1 MNDDAGSAD
10 PRRLEAERVLYN
22 GQIEQAAELFQQAAE
37 AGDGVAALRSAVFA
51 AEGFGRPHDWDA
63 ALDLLARAAE
73 LGVEDAKLQIALL
86 TQNANAGAPWR
97 EQLAALDL
105 QALLTPPPL
114 ERKSDVSMVGLARGF
129 APPRFCA
136 WVIERSQARVQP
148 AYVQV
153 AGTGERRISTKRTAF
168 SCGIGPQ
175 NRDFAVSVL
184 QERAARLTG
193 IPQVN
198 QEQPNVITYEPG
210 QHFEAHYDFTAANLM
225 HLPEFVRSGQRIM
238 TLVTYLND
246 AFTGAPTRFPN
257 LNLDLRGEVG
267 DAVVFSNV
275 NPDGTPDLNTLHAG
289 MPPESGRKWVLSQW
303 IRERPQRLR

>member
-1 MNDDAGSAD
+1 MNDAGSAD

-22 GQIEQAAELFQQAAE
+22 GQLEQAAALFQDAAD

-51 AEGFGRPHDWDA
+51 AEGFGRPHDWNA
-63 ALDLLARAAE
+63 ALELLARAAE
-73 LGVEDAKLQIALL
+73 LGAGDAQRQITLL
-86 TQNANAGAPWR
+86 TDDTSAGAPWGD
-97 EQLAALDL
+97 QLANLDL
-105 QALLTPPPL
+105 HALLTPPPL
-114 ERKSDVSMVGLARGF
+114 ERKSDVSMVGLCKGF
-129 APPRFCA
+129 APQRFCA
-136 WVIERSQARVQP
+136 WLIERSQARVQP

-175 NRDFAVSVL
+175 NRDFVMSVL

-193 IPQVN
+193 LPLSN
-198 QEQPNVITYEPG
+198 QEQPNVISYEPG

-225 HLPEFVRSGQRIM
+225 HLPEFVRSGQRVM

-246 AFTGAPTRFPN
+246 DFAGAPTRFPK
-257 LNLDLRGEVG
+257 LELDLRGGVG

-275 NPDGTPDLNTLHAG
+275 QPDGTPDLNTLHAG

>member
-1 MNDDAGSAD
+1 MNDAGSAD
-10 PRRLEAERVLYN
+10 PRRLEAERVLFQ
-22 GQIEQAAELFQQAAE
+22 GQLEEAAALYQAAAD
-37 AGDGVAALRSAVFA
+37 AGDSVAALRSAVFA
-51 AEGFGRPHDWDA
+51 AEGFGRPHDWNV

-73 LGVEDAKLQIALL
+73 GGLSDAQRQIALL
-86 TQNANAGAPWR
+86 TDNANAGAPWR
-97 EQLAALDL
+97 DQLAALDL
-105 QALLTPPPL
+105 KALLAPPPL
-114 ERKSDVSMVGLARGF
+114 ERKSEVSMVGLARGF
-129 APPRFCA
+129 APARFCA
-136 WVIERSQARVQP
+136 WLIERSEARVQP

-175 NRDFAVSVL
+175 NRDFVVSVL

-193 IPQVN
+193 TPQAN
-198 QEQPNVITYEPG
+198 QEQPNVISYEPG

-225 HLPEFVRSGQRIM
+225 HLPEFVRSGQRVM

-246 AFTGAPTRFPN
+246 DFVGAPTRFPK
-257 LNLDLRGEVG
+257 LDLDLRGGVG

-275 NPDGTPDLNTLHAG
+275 LPDGRPDENTLHAG
-289 MPPESGRKWVLSQW
+289 MPPEAGRKWVLSQW

>member
-1 MNDDAGSAD
+1 MNDAGLAD

-22 GQIEQAAELFQQAAE
+22 GQLEQAAALFQDAAD

-51 AEGFGRPHDWDA
+51 AEGFGRPHDWKA
-63 ALDLLARAAE
+63 ALELLARAAE
-73 LGVEDAKLQIALL
+73 LGVADAQRQISLLTDNVNAGEPWGDQLAKL
-86 TQNANAGAPWR
+86 
-97 EQLAALDL
+97 DL
-105 QALLTPPPL
+105 HALLTPPPL
-114 ERKSDVSMVGLARGF
+114 ERKSDVSMVALARGF

-136 WVIERSQARVQP
+136 WLIERSQARVQP

-153 AGTGERRISTKRTAF
+153 AGTGERRISTKRTAH

-175 NRDFAVSVL
+175 NRDFVVSVL
-184 QERAARLTG
+184 QERAARLTAL
-193 IPQVN
+193 PLAN
-198 QEQPNVITYEPG
+198 QEQPNVISYEPG

-225 HLPEFVRSGQRIM
+225 HLPEFVRSGQRVM

-246 AFTGAPTRFPN
+246 DFTGAPTRFPK
-257 LNLDLRGEVG
+257 LELDLRGGVG

-275 NPDGTPDLNTLHAG
+275 NPDGSPDLNTLHAG
-289 MPPESGRKWVLSQW
+289 MPPEAGRKWVLSQW

>member
-1 MNDDAGSAD
+1 MNDVAD
-10 PRRLEAERVLYN
+10 PRRLEAERVLFN
-22 GQIEQAAELFQQAAE
+22 GQLEQAAALFQDAAD
-37 AGDGVAALRSAVFA
+37 AGDSVAALRSAVFA
-51 AEGFGRPHDWDA
+51 AEGFGRPHDWGA

-73 LGVEDAKLQIALL
+73 LGSQDAQQQILLL
-86 TQNANAGAPWR
+86 TNNDNAGAAWAD
-97 EQLAALDL
+97 QLSALDL

-114 ERKSDVSMVGLARGF
+114 ERMSDVSMVGLARGF
-129 APPRFCA
+129 APARFCP
-136 WVIERSQARVQP
+136 WLIERARSRVQP

-153 AGTGERRISTKRTAF
+153 AGTGERRLSTKRTAH

-175 NRDFAVSVL
+175 NRDFVMSVL
-184 QERAARLTG
+184 QERAAQLTG
-193 IPQVN
+193 IPLSH

-225 HLPEFVRSGQRIM
+225 HLPEFVRSGQRVM

-246 AFTGAPTRFPN
+246 DFTGAPTAFPKLN
-257 LNLDLRGEVG
+257 LNLRGGVG

-275 NPDGTPDLNTLHAG
+275 LPDGAPDQNTLHAG
-289 MPPESGRKWVLSQW
+289 MPPEAGRKWVLSQW

>member
-1 MNDDAGSAD
+1 MNDAGSAD
-10 PRRLEAERVLYN
+10 PRRLEAERILYQ
-22 GQIEQAAELFQQAAE
+22 GQLEEAAALFQAAAD
-37 AGDGVAALRSAVFA
+37 AGDAAAALRSAVFA
-51 AEGFGRPHDWDA
+51 AEGFGRPHDWSA
-63 ALDLLARAAE
+63 AIELLARAAE
-73 LGVEDAKLQIALL
+73 LGSQDAQRQIALL
-86 TQNANAGAPWR
+86 LGSTSAAGTWR
-97 EQLAALDL
+97 DKLAVLDL

-114 ERKSDVSMVGLARGF
+114 ERKSELSMVGIARGF
-129 APPRFCA
+129 APERFCA
-136 WVIERSQARVQP
+136 WLIERSSDRVQP

-153 AGTGERRISTKRTAF
+153 AGTGERRISTKRTAH

-175 NRDFAVSVL
+175 NRDFIVSVL

-193 IPQVN
+193 LPLSN

-225 HLPEFVRSGQRIM
+225 HMREFVRSGQRVM

-246 AFTGAPTRFPN
+246 DFTGAPTRFPK
-257 LNLDLRGEVG
+257 LELDLRGGVG

-275 NPDGTPDLNTLHAG
+275 NPDGSPDENTLHAG
-289 MPPESGRKWVLSQW
+289 MPPEAGRKWVLSQW

>member
-1 MNDDAGSAD
+1 MLAT
-10 PRRLEAERVLYN
+10 
-22 GQIEQAAELFQQAAE
+22 
-37 AGDGVAALRSAVFA
+37 LRPHC
-51 AEGFGRPHDWDA
+51 GRPSSLRKALA
-63 ALDLLARAAE
+63 APMIGTPRSNCSRAAE
-73 LGVEDAKLQIALL
+73 FGSQDAQRQIDLLLGDVNTEDAWGDKLGL
-86 TQNANAGAPWR
+86 
-97 EQLAALDL
+97 LDL

-114 ERKSDVSMVGLARGF
+114 ERKSEVSMVGLVRGF
-129 APPRFCA
+129 APARFCA
-136 WVIERSQARVQP
+136 WLIERSRDRVQP

-153 AGTGERRISTKRTAF
+153 AGTGERRLSTKRTAY

-175 NRDFAVSVL
+175 NRDFIVSVL

-193 IPQVN
+193 LPLGN

-225 HLPEFVRSGQRIM
+225 HMPEFVRSGQRVM

-246 AFTGAPTRFPN
+246 DFTGAPTRFPK
-257 LNLDLRGEVG
+257 LGLDLRGGVG

-275 NPDGTPDLNTLHAG
+275 KPDGAPDENTLHSG
-289 MPPESGRKWVLSQW
+289 MPPEAGRKWVLSQW